1 LALERGLLDCFVV
14 PGVFDSLPPFF
25 VEVELRYL
33 LVQYDFIL
41 GSRLARFDD
50 SAAVRSVD
58 PRTLLA
64 VQGASLPLVSSS
76 I

>member
-1 LALERGLLDCFVV
+1 MPA
-14 PGVFDSLPPFF
+14 VFDSLRPSF
-25 VEVELRYL
+25 VEVELRCL
-33 LVQYDFIL
+33 LVGLHPIDFVL

-50 SAAVRSVD
+50 SAAVGSVD

-64 VQGASLPLVSSS
+64 VQGASLLLVSSS